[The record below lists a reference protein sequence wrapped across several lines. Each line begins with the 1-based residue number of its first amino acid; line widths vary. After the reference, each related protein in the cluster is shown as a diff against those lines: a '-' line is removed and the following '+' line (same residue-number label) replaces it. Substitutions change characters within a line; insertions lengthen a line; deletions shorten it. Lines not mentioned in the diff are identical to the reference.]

1 MADAVCIN
9 KNDVT
14 NVCKISIE
22 NNNLTI
28 KASNDNQQQ
37 ITAASAFSSSVEQQQ
52 QQQHL
57 DCLLKSSI
65 YDWDSPSSF
74 TGTVKRRP
82 HTIANFECT
91 QTINQPSDRHTKTTD
106 NGPSEIT
113 ANNNVVLAKCQNKS
127 ISSGVNRKQK
137 KVAGHFRRQSIHN
150 LKTNKLVTP
159 NSSSLSTKNMQKS
172 SRSQGVKEKP
182 QKLRLSKNSDRNANS
197 TSNSPTHITANTAQG
212 GTIRKTAHKRTK
224 YSSNDSS
231 NGRGPNNPFYQD
243 ENYMEFELF
252 EREIPNREIPQFR
265 ELFRDF
271 PVSYETT
278 TLAIQSSSTLP
289 AKPPPYRDP
298 PPPTPP
304 PLSQLPSRNLRNNE
318 NTQSCPSTPFRGKVV
333 LSKKERKE
341 LSKLQKQHDTNCS
354 NSTSNIRG
362 LESHDSTTA
371 SAHSSPYK
379 GRVTELKNCIARINS
394 KGLFASLHRNS
405 QKSLNNQ
412 TQNPEE
418 QTTSSNETSPPP
430 PAPENSPPGSN
441 ASNNNDADY
450 TEKLKNL
457 PVRQRKA
464 HTSYMDN
471 YCLFD
476 PMDFVNE
483 KALRRRTH
491 ETLNMDLP
499 LPQQQQGLRDPL
511 FSSRQNLDFSEE
523 ELVPEVIYDEEKEPE
538 DETLEVEVPRNFDHH
553 NYFVIDPED
562 FEEEPVMDIGIP
574 NPFTNEQLVQA
585 NLVAHSQHTYANNPA
600 DFKTSESLEK
610 LLNAF
615 ESASSMSNSQESK
628 DTNTQSTTCTTT
640 TSTAL
645 VESSTS
651 TNSNTSSTSNTSS
664 QTTLQRA
671 KKRLTFRNL
680 SPFRSHKGDKTKTLQ
695 GEQPKQERAMSELV
709 TSEHMFH
716 LQRMLLSADNVLQD
730 TRPINENIELNY
742 VLFNPGPV
750 PSRNVQYK
758 IRKPRPLSTHSDADS
773 GFLSPCSPDDFTAL
787 KFNPALLV
795 LQQCDSVQGY
805 IEIYTDWANYYLER
819 SKSKKKVTD
828 LSSDCRD
835 GLLLAEVIEA
845 VTSFKVPDLH
855 KKPKNQQQMYDNVN
869 SCLNVLRSQ
878 TVSGLDNITT
888 NDICCG
894 RLKAVLALFFAL
906 SRYKQQSKQS
916 KCNNATSALTI
927 KADIHLQP
935 NTNTS
940 SNNASNI
947 GVSSGG
953 EKVNSANSTSTIQN
967 ANVVVGSNAQQQ
979 QQQHQQQKQQQH
991 VQSIQNG
998 NDTMVNRQIPQAYT
1012 KANGTAIPLPAT
1024 VMVQRRCPPDKVRPL
1039 PPTPNHTP
1047 SIPGLGKSGSD
1058 FNSSRPNSPPSS
1070 NHSVQSLK
1078 SGNNNGL
1085 RPPSIKSGIP
1095 APGTTI
1101 TPTVNGQQKHSMLDK
1116 LKLFN
1121 KEKSSQQQ
1129 QQQQTTLN
1137 QTNKNQ
1143 MQSKRTSSSSGFS
1156 SARSERSDSSL
1167 SLNDGHISQIKPPT
1181 VSLTSANKNRTETKG
1196 KQTNLLKQQNK
1207 KEQVKSATKLDKKEK
1222 SPARSLHKEDT
1233 GIDSRSSTLN
1243 RSKNSLTRTGMSN
1256 DKTKTSSRTSLNNKS
1271 ESKTSLIMPP
1281 SKTLNSPNGTAL
1293 PKPIAAI
1300 KGTSKLQTATDNKS
1314 RLTNSNSS
1322 QDMILKREKSD
1333 ISNAQQHQQQHN
1345 ISQHAAT
1352 ANSLQQQQHQQPPT
1366 HIVKPV
1372 TMMAETQ
1379 HKSPYYA
1386 NTTSQQHSSPLQ
1398 EPIYSRLPPPKTA
1411 LGTPSSIRKL
1421 EYNSGP
1427 GVLQPQQHSP
1437 LRTLTAPTATHSQP
1451 VTPTTQPPAG
1461 LNNSAANKFHTIP
1474 SKIVGTIYEE
1484 DKPVNVQPMRPLLR
1498 GYNSHVTLP
1507 TRGSRGTHHYVQ
1519 DFCENDLNQ
1528 GYCSDGDSLRFSSS
1542 RMGGHQSPLQG
1553 SSRFHDIDNGYLSEG
1568 SSGIGLSQNTGHAS
1582 HGKHFLSMMRARS
1595 QLPTTIEERIRNSRG
1610 SLDSIGT
1617 AAPSSAASQASSSGG
1632 SNPKMD
1638 MTNGLNGSGNNS
1650 ANNSPQHHHSSPSH
1664 HRSSSRNGRDNW
1676 SKMPEPMNG
1685 QKSEHKEKSS
1695 PSRRSLSGSN
1705 SKQGSPSS
1713 SRTKGVP
1720 PSFGY
1725 VKRSNGCNTATA
1737 EQQNIAMMMNS
1748 NSGGN
1753 SPQNGRTAHVS
1764 AVPRT
1769 STGGRKVQGG
1779 TQTLP
1784 HEVSKM
1790 PPNPQHRSYSLT
1802 GPGATQLSQCIRE
1815 RLAGSHSLPKQGTD
1829 MHMFQHRLS
1838 NRPGK
1843 MLDGSLSD
1851 TQTYAEVKPEYSSYA
1866 MWLKHSN
1873 TAGSRLSEGDSM
1885 ENMQIGSPSMSRH
1898 NHKMMQHRAAAAAA
1912 VAAANAA
1919 ANPNNM
1925 TGTESPY
1932 VQSPRLNRSN
1942 SIRGPEVEIEPYY
1955 CLPVGAQHNGVLSAQ
1970 MAAAAANAQAQ
1981 ANNQQNN
1988 ALAWSQ
1994 PTSPTPITRGFSGPM
2009 SPTHAN
2015 TMPGMQ
2021 GVSQNS
2027 TASHRLTYP
2036 KKNDEVHGSTASL
2049 LSGGSSL
2056 YGTSEERQAQEI
2068 RRLKRELMEAREQV
2082 LSLSGQLSTN
2092 AHVVAAFEQSLS
2104 NMTSR
2109 LQHLTATAERKDGE
2123 LTDMRQTIELLR
2135 KQSIQAGLTTAH
2147 MQSMGVQTQSQTQND
2162 LLSNKP
2168 PPLPPSMPGQHMSR
2182 AAQHLQQQQTGTN
2195 GQSGAMQRHH
2205 SSDSMCSVNSIGSSC
2220 STQDKKQKKK
2230 GWLRSSF
2237 TKAFSRNAKIS
2248 KTSRHVGSHNHSG
2261 SQASDIGSHASGLN
2275 RPNGHGDPPG
2285 LSALATQPA
2294 ALTMPASPTKSSPA
2308 KTVTLIDNA
2317 KPIDAIDHDENT
2329 HVVEEL
2335 KKQLREKDLVL
2346 TDIRLEAL
2354 SSASQLESLKE
2365 TVNKMRAEMMSLK
2378 QNNERLQKLVTS
2390 RSLAGSEA
2398 SLGNA
2403 ISPNGS
2409 IGESRRYSLADGNSR
2424 PPMELPKRLEEEV
2437 EEENIP
2443 PAPAPE
2449 PPPPPISPTT
2459 HIDLTPPPPALE
2471 AMTSPAH
2478 IPTASEDLQDVSD
2491 GKKIAIACYLGQPE
2505 SFGKYCEEMLE
2516 VDDFYANSSMI
2527 GSSLDENGERK
2538 AFPTA
2543 SPNEFVIAYT
2553 YISGKTSWQN
2563 LDYIVRKTFKDYV
2576 SRIDPGTNLGLN
2588 TDSITSYHL
2597 GEAKRGPEMG
2607 FPELLPCGYIIGNV
2621 RTLYICL
2628 QGVGSLAF
2636 DSLIPRSIVH
2646 RYISLLTEH
2655 RRLILCGP
2663 SGTGKSYLA
2672 RRLAEFLVARSGR
2685 GNPSEAIATFNVDH
2699 KSSKELRQY
2708 LGHIAE
2714 QAAIANGASELPSV
2728 IILDNLHHASAL
2740 GDVFSCLLS
2749 AGPAAK
2755 LPCII
2760 GTMSQATCNTTNLQL
2775 HHNFRW
2781 VLTANHMEPVK
2792 GFLGRFLRRRLF
2804 QLELQTQHP
2813 QPELASVLAWL
2824 PTVWQHINRFLE
2836 AHSSSDVTI
2845 GPRLF
2850 LACPLDLKE
2859 SQVWFT
2865 DIWNYHLSPY
2875 LIEAVR
2881 EGVQLY
2887 GRRGGA
2893 WNDPSAFIRNS
2904 YPWPYGSDS
2913 VPPLR
2918 QINAEDVGLEG
2929 VAASNGDQQDPLLN
2943 MLMRLQEAANYSE
2956 NQDQESDCAS
2966 LDSNI
2971 TPDSSAGAE

>member
-1 MADAVCIN
+1 M
-9 KNDVT
+9 
-14 NVCKISIE
+14 
-22 NNNLTI
+22 
-28 KASNDNQQQ
+28 
-37 ITAASAFSSSVEQQQ
+37 
-52 QQQHL
+52 
-57 DCLLKSSI
+57 
-65 YDWDSPSSF
+65 
-74 TGTVKRRP
+74 G
-82 HTIANFECT
+82 
-91 QTINQPSDRHTKTTD
+91 
-106 NGPSEIT
+106 
-113 ANNNVVLAKCQNKS
+113 
-127 ISSGVNRKQK
+127 
-137 KVAGHFRRQSIHN
+137 
-150 LKTNKLVTP
+150 
-159 NSSSLSTKNMQKS
+159 NSSSSHGSKS
-172 SRSQGVKEKP
+172 SRKCRSLP
-182 QKLRLSKNSDRNANS
+182 
-197 TSNSPTHITANTAQG
+197 NSP
-212 GTIRKTAHKRTK
+212 
-224 YSSNDSS
+224 D
-231 NGRGPNNPFYQD
+231 
-243 ENYMEFELF
+243 
-252 EREIPNREIPQFR
+252 
-265 ELFRDF
+265 
-271 PVSYETT
+271 
-278 TLAIQSSSTLP
+278 
-289 AKPPPYRDP
+289 
-298 PPPTPP
+298 
-304 PLSQLPSRNLRNNE
+304 
-318 NTQSCPSTPFRGKVV
+318 
-333 LSKKERKE
+333 
-341 LSKLQKQHDTNCS
+341 
-354 NSTSNIRG
+354 
-362 LESHDSTTA
+362 
-371 SAHSSPYK
+371 
-379 GRVTELKNCIARINS
+379 
-394 KGLFASLHRNS
+394 
-405 QKSLNNQ
+405 
-412 TQNPEE
+412 
-418 QTTSSNETSPPP
+418 
-430 PAPENSPPGSN
+430 
-441 ASNNNDADY
+441 
-450 TEKLKNL
+450 
-457 PVRQRKA
+457 VR
-464 HTSYMDN
+464 
-471 YCLFD
+471 
-476 PMDFVNE
+476 
-483 KALRRRTH
+483 
-491 ETLNMDLP
+491 
-499 LPQQQQGLRDPL
+499 
-511 FSSRQNLDFSEE
+511 
-523 ELVPEVIYDEEKEPE
+523 
-538 DETLEVEVPRNFDHH
+538 
-553 NYFVIDPED
+553 
-562 FEEEPVMDIGIP
+562 
-574 NPFTNEQLVQA
+574 
-585 NLVAHSQHTYANNPA
+585 
-600 DFKTSESLEK
+600 
-610 LLNAF
+610 
-615 ESASSMSNSQESK
+615 
-628 DTNTQSTTCTTT
+628 
-640 TSTAL
+640 
-645 VESSTS
+645 
-651 TNSNTSSTSNTSS
+651 
-664 QTTLQRA
+664 
-671 KKRLTFRNL
+671 
-680 SPFRSHKGDKTKTLQ
+680 
-695 GEQPKQERAMSELV
+695 
-709 TSEHMFH
+709 
-716 LQRMLLSADNVLQD
+716 
-730 TRPINENIELNY
+730 
-742 VLFNPGPV
+742 
-750 PSRNVQYK
+750 
-758 IRKPRPLSTHSDADS
+758 
-773 GFLSPCSPDDFTAL
+773 
-787 KFNPALLV
+787 
-795 LQQCDSVQGY
+795 
-805 IEIYTDWANYYLER
+805 
-819 SKSKKKVTD
+819 
-828 LSSDCRD
+828 
-835 GLLLAEVIEA
+835 
-845 VTSFKVPDLH
+845 
-855 KKPKNQQQMYDNVN
+855 
-869 SCLNVLRSQ
+869 
-878 TVSGLDNITT
+878 
-888 NDICCG
+888 
-894 RLKAVLALFFAL
+894 
-906 SRYKQQSKQS
+906 
-916 KCNNATSALTI
+916 
-927 KADIHLQP
+927 
-935 NTNTS
+935 
-940 SNNASNI
+940 
-947 GVSSGG
+947 
-953 EKVNSANSTSTIQN
+953 
-967 ANVVVGSNAQQQ
+967 
-979 QQQHQQQKQQQH
+979 
-991 VQSIQNG
+991 
-998 NDTMVNRQIPQAYT
+998 RQIPQAYT

-1085 RPPSIKSGIP
+1085 RPPSVKSGIP
-1095 APGTTI
+1095 APGTNI
-1101 TPTVNGQQKHSMLDK
+1101 TPTVNGPQKHSMLDK

-1129 QQQQTTLN
+1129 QQQTTLN
-1137 QTNKNQ
+1137 QANKNQ

-1181 VSLTSANKNRTETKG
+1181 VSLTSANKNRQDAKV
-1196 KQTNLLKQQNK
+1196 KQTNLLKQQTK
-1207 KEQVKSATKLDKKEK
+1207 KEQVKNSSKLDKKEK

-1233 GIDSRSSTLN
+1233 GMDSRSSTLN
-1243 RSKNSLTRTGMSN
+1243 RSKNSLSRTGLSN
-1256 DKTKTSSRTSLNNKS
+1256 DKSKTSSRTSLNNKS
-1271 ESKTSLIMPP
+1271 DSKTSLIMPP
-1281 SKTLNSPNGTAL
+1281 SKALNSPNGTAL

-1300 KGTSKLQTATDNKS
+1300 KGTSKLQSVTDNKS
-1314 RLTNSNSS
+1314 RLSNSNSS
-1322 QDMILKREKSD
+1322 QDIMIKREKSD
-1333 ISNAQQHQQQHN
+1333 ISNAQQQQHHH
-1345 ISQHAAT
+1345 ISNHAAT
-1352 ANSLQQQQHQQPPT
+1352 ASNLQQQPLT

-1372 TMMAETQ
+1372 NLMTETQ
-1379 HKSPYYA
+1379 HKPPYYA
-1386 NTTSQQHSSPLQ
+1386 NTTQQQHQTQQMMAQQHASPLQ
-1398 EPIYSRLPPPKTA
+1398 EPTYSRLPPPKTGGGG
-1411 LGTPSSIRKL
+1411 LGTPSSVRKL

-1437 LRTLTAPTATHSQP
+1437 LRSLTAPATHSQP
-1451 VTPTTQPPAG
+1451 VTPTTQPPNG
-1461 LNNSAANKFHTIP
+1461 LINTAANKFHTIP

-1507 TRGSRGTHHYVQ
+1507 TRGSRGTHHYVA
-1519 DFCENDLNQ
+1519 DFCENDINQ
-1528 GYCSDGDSLRFSSS
+1528 GYCSDGDSLRFSTS
-1542 RMGGHQSPLQG
+1542 RMGHQSPLQ
-1553 SSRFHDIDNGYLSEG
+1553 SSPRFHDIDNGYLSEG
-1568 SSGIGLSQNTGHAS
+1568 SSGIGLTQNG
-1582 HGKHFLSMMRARS
+1582 HGKHFLSMMRART

-1617 AAPSSAASQASSSGG
+1617 AAASSAASQASSSGG

-1676 SKMPEPMNG
+1676 SKMPEPLNG

-1695 PSRRSLSGSN
+1695 PSRRSISGSN

-1737 EQQNIAMMMNS
+1737 EQQNIAMMMAT
-1748 NSGGN
+1748 NSGGS

-1784 HEVSKM
+1784 HEVTKM
-1790 PPNPQHRSYSLT
+1790 PSNPQHRSYSLT

-1815 RLAGSHSLPKQGTD
+1815 RLAGSHSLPKPGSD

-1885 ENMQIGSPSMSRH
+1885 ENMQIGGSPSMSRH

-1919 ANPNNM
+1919 AANTNSM
-1925 TGTESPY
+1925 AGSESPY

-1942 SIRGPEVEIEPYY
+1942 SIRGAEVEIEPYY

-1970 MAAAAANAQAQ
+1970 MAAAAANAQA
-1981 ANNQQNN
+1981 NNHNQQNN
-1988 ALAWSQ
+1988 SIAWSQ

-2015 TMPGMQ
+2015 TMPSMQ
-2021 GVSQNS
+2021 GLSQGS

-2168 PPLPPSMPGQHMSR
+2168 PPLPPSLAGQHMSR
-2182 AAQHLQQQQTGTN
+2182 AAQHHQQQQLGSN
-2195 GQSGAMQRHH
+2195 GQPGAMQRHP

-2248 KTSRHVGSHNHSG
+2248 KTSRHVGHNHSG

-2275 RPNGHGDPPG
+2275 RSNGHGEPPG

-2294 ALTMPASPTKSSPA
+2294 PNMPSSPTKSSPA

-2317 KPIDAIDHDENT
+2317 KPIDAIDHEENT
-2329 HVVEEL
+2329 HVVEDL

-2378 QNNERLQKLVTS
+2378 QNNERLQKMVTS
-2390 RSLAGSEA
+2390 RSLAGSEV

-2471 AMTSPAH
+2471 AMSSPAH
-2478 IPTASEDLQDVSD
+2478 IPNTAEEMQDVSD
-2491 GKKIAIACYLGQPE
+2491 GKKLAIACYLGQPE

-2516 VDDFYANSSMI
+2516 IDDFYANSSMI
-2527 GSSLDENGERK
+2527 GSTLDENGERK

-2607 FPELLPCGYIIGNV
+2607 FPELLPCGYIVGNV

-2904 YPWPYGSDS
+2904 YPWPYGPDS

-2929 VAASNGDQQDPLLN
+2929 VAASNGDNQDPLLN